1 MKQVAAFQ
9 MEAVHEDLAAGFFR
23 VFSEMGLGCQGY
35 FNNRIFTSRGDFFDT
50 VSHPNISMSYPTY
63 QGRPDWDAVV
73 EKVRAQDPRVL
84 YFNTLQRDGIAIWG
98 DRFNL
103 PILAVVHNP
112 FLFKGS
118 DPCVDLARRGKVDM
132 FGLAPHVV
140 AKLVELV
147 PELEGR
153 AHVHHPYEWMPD
165 DADQY
170 TEDPEVLDIIIP
182 GAVNFENRDFEG
194 IINYL
199 NSGEAEKQRPFRF
212 AIVAGGPDRG
222 KLEEQIRLDGL
233 EKWFDLL
240 PLHPETRRVPHP
252 DYLNRLYRSHAML
265 PLLPQNRRDY
275 LNSKITTGI
284 MAALGTGRPIITT
297 TRVGKVYGFSA
308 IALPAGQPYAIGEAD
323 LSATTLAGR
332 RAESLAIRKA
342 GLEHN
347 ARTLKTVLDRVLQ
360 AA

>member
-23 VFSEMGLGCQGY
+23 GFSEMGLGCKGY
-35 FNNRIFTSRGDFFDT
+35 FNSRIFGSRGDFFDI
-50 VSHPNISMSYPTY
+50 VRHPNVEMTYPPYEGKPNWNTVA
-63 QGRPDWDAVV
+63 GH
-73 EKVRAQDPRVL
+73 VREQAPRLL
-84 YFNTLQRDGIAIWG
+84 YFNTLQRDGIAKWG
-98 DRFNL
+98 DQFGV

-112 FLFKGS
+112 FLFKRS
-118 DPCVDLARRGKVDM
+118 EPCVDLARRGRIDM

-140 AKLVELV
+140 TKLVELV

-165 DADQY
+165 EADRY
-170 TEDPEVLDIIIP
+170 SEDPDVLDIIIP

-194 IINYL
+194 IVAYL
-199 NSGEAEKQRPFRF
+199 NSGDAENQRPFRF

-222 KLEEQIRLDGL
+222 KLEAQIRMDGL

-240 PLHPETRRVPHP
+240 PLHPETRRVPHS

-265 PLLPQNRRDY
+265 PLLPVNRTDY
-275 LNSKITTGI
+275 LVSKITTGI

-297 TRVGKVYGFSA
+297 RNVGEIYGFTP
-308 IALPAGQPYAIGEAD
+308 IDLPDGKPYAIGEAD
-323 LSATTLAGR
+323 LSATTLANR

-342 GLEHN
+342 GLEQN
-347 ARTLKTVLDRVLQ
+347 AHTLKMVIDRALQ
-360 AA
+360 TA